1 MPISWLTS
9 QTEILLQ
16 LKFTLSIRTG
26 GAEVILV
33 VVGVRQGGFRFS
45 KKVLNYQQ
53 LLEFSQNGVEKTH
66 SQKLQCVRMRACVRV

>member
-1 MPISWLTS
+1 MPISWLTC

-16 LKFTLSIRTG
+16 LKFILSIRTG

-53 LLEFSQNGVEKTH
+53 LREFSQNGVEKTP
-66 SQKLQCVRMRACVRV
+66 QPKAAVCARVF